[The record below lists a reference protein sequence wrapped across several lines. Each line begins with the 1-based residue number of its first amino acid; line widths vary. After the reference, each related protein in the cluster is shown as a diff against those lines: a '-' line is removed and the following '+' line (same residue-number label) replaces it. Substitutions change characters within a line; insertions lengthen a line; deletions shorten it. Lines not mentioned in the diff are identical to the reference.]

1 MRRILLLLVVLGFT
15 LGGCGEV
22 EWFPEQGVSAFS
34 FSPASVFG
42 VATGSTQTSNTITVK
57 MGDASAAIS
66 VTGGEFSINGGT
78 FTATAATVKDGD
90 TVAVRHTA
98 ASTAGKSTSTTLTI
112 GNKSASFSSTTEGFS
127 EDARFNVTPG
137 STQTS
142 STMTLLLP
150 GASAP
155 ISVTGGTYSINDGP
169 FIPTPGTVNN
179 GDRVA
184 VRHTAADGST
194 GTTVT
199 TTLTVGT
206 KNFSFTTTTGAFA
219 EQTVTGSA
227 TAGVAA
233 FGEAILRLVSGSHT
247 ITLLEGLGNFG
258 IDGETFLDA
267 PQTLTLQDGQS
278 LFLSDNGTRGTTVF
292 LIDGVPLTFITT
304 DSP

>member
-34 FSPASVFG
+34 FSPASVSG
-42 VATGSTQTSNTITVK
+42 IAIGSTQTSNTITVK

-66 VTGGEFSINGGT
+66 VTGGEFSINGGP

-98 ASTAGKSTSTTLTI
+98 ASTAGRTISTTLTI
-112 GNKSASFSSTTEGFS
+112 GKKSASFSSTTAGFS
-127 EDARFNVTPG
+127 EDARFNVAPG

-155 ISVTGGTYSINDGP
+155 ISVTGGEYSINDAP
-169 FIPTPGTVNN
+169 FISTPGTVNN
-179 GDRVA
+179 GNRVA
-184 VRHTAADGST
+184 VRHQAANGST
-194 GTTVT
+194 ETTVT

-206 KNFSFTTTTGAFA
+206 ENFSFTTSTGSFA

-227 TAGVAA
+227 AAGSVAIA
-233 FGEAILRLVSGSHT
+233 ETILRLVSGSHT
-247 ITLLEGLGNFG
+247 ITLQEGLGNFG
-258 IDGETFLDA
+258 LDGETFLD